1 MEGRRVEGVF
11 LQHALERSQALE
23 AYKQAQRVQI
33 RILTIVP
40 EIFLETLGRK
50 GNQFRATVMNA
61 TENKVLLS
69 LPNGYQIEAE
79 NRLSIG
85 ISRGDI
91 LTLMVEEENP
101 VTLQIVS
108 VERGVKD
115 IKTLIKNL
123 IEDVAFTVSLLN
135 PDKAQESL
143 KNSGLFY
150 ENKLIKFLT
159 GKEKLDNIL
168 QDRKYKLLEAI
179 LKTDPEIIKRFSEN
193 IEEKG
198 IKNIL
203 VRIAEGIE
211 KKDIEQI
218 VKAYDNLRSM
228 DIDNPSLLR
237 WMEGTIGKYMEE
249 LKFINL
255 LQHFMLFERGKKFAV
270 PFNYEGSK
278 GSLFISLKDNYRIF
292 FNFIYDEGF
301 LGILMEASRNKPD
314 LINLKFFTD
323 IEILGRRI
331 EREKNTLKKLFGE
344 ADLNLGAFEVKVESK
359 ENFDNLIK
367 SEFEEGTFHLRV

>member
-123 IEDVAFTVSLLN
+123 IEDVAFTINLIH
-135 PDKAQESL
+135 PDKAQESI

-159 GKEKLDNIL
+159 GKEKLENIL
-168 QDRKYKLLEAI
+168 QDRKYKLLEAV
-179 LKTDPEIIKRFSEN
+179 LKTDPEIIRRFSEN
-193 IEEKG
+193 IEDKG

-203 VRIAEGIE
+203 LRIAEGIE

-237 WMEGTIGKYMEE
+237 WMESTIGKYMEE

-255 LQHFMLFERGKKFAV
+255 LQHFMLSERGKKFAV

-278 GSLFISLKDNYRIF
+278 GSLFVSLKDIYRIF

-331 EREKNTLKKLFGE
+331 EREKNTLRKMFGE
-344 ADLNLGAFEVKVESK
+344 ADLNLGTFEVKVESK

>member
-1 MEGRRVEGVF
+1 MEGRRVEGIF

-61 TENKVLLS
+61 TGNKVLLS

-85 ISRGDI
+85 INRGDI

-101 VTLQIVS
+101 VTLQIIS
-108 VERGVKD
+108 VERGIKD

-123 IEDVAFTVSLLN
+123 IEDVAFTVNLLN
-135 PDKAQESL
+135 PDKAKESI

-159 GKEKLDNIL
+159 GKEKLENIL

-179 LKTDPEIIKRFSEN
+179 LKTDPEIIRRFSEN
-193 IEEKG
+193 MEDKG

-203 VRIAEGIE
+203 LRIAEGIE

-218 VKAYDNLRSM
+218 IKAFDTLRSM
-228 DIDNPSLLR
+228 DIDNPSLLK
-237 WMEGTIGKYMEE
+237 WMESTFGKYMEE

-255 LQHFMLFERGKKFAV
+255 LQHFMLSERGKKFAV

-278 GSLFISLKDNYRIF
+278 GSLFVSFKDNYKIF

-314 LINLKFFTD
+314 LINLRFFTD
-323 IEILGRRI
+323 IEKLGRRI
-331 EREKNTLKKLFGE
+331 EREKDTLKKLFAE
-344 ADLNLGAFEVKVESK
+344 ADLNLGVFEVRVEPK
-359 ENFDNLIK
+359 GNFDNLIK

>member
-1 MEGRRVEGVF
+1 MEGRKVEGIF

-61 TENKVLLS
+61 TGNKVLLS

-85 ISRGDI
+85 INRGDI

-101 VTLQIVS
+101 VTLQIIS
-108 VERGVKD
+108 VERGIKD

-123 IEDVAFTVSLLN
+123 IEDVAFTVNLLN
-135 PDKAQESL
+135 PDKAKESI

-159 GKEKLDNIL
+159 GKEKLENIL

-179 LKTDPEIIKRFSEN
+179 LKTDPEIIRRFSEN
-193 IEEKG
+193 MEDKG

-203 VRIAEGIE
+203 LRIAEGIE

-218 VKAYDNLRSM
+218 IKAFDTLRSM
-228 DIDNPSLLR
+228 DIDNPSLLK
-237 WMEGTIGKYMEE
+237 WMESTFGKYMEE

-255 LQHFMLFERGKKFAV
+255 LQHFMLSERGKKFAV

-278 GSLFISLKDNYRIF
+278 GSLFVSFKDNYKIF

-314 LINLKFFTD
+314 LINLRFFTD
-323 IEILGRRI
+323 IEKLGRRI
-331 EREKNTLKKLFGE
+331 EREKDTLKKLFAE
-344 ADLNLGAFEVKVESK
+344 ADLNLGVFEVRVEPK
-359 ENFDNLIK
+359 GNFDNLIK

>member
-123 IEDVAFTVSLLN
+123 IEDVAFTINLIH
-135 PDKAQESL
+135 PDKAQESI

-159 GKEKLDNIL
+159 GKEKLENIL
-168 QDRKYKLLEAI
+168 QDRKYKLLEAV
-179 LKTDPEIIKRFSEN
+179 LKTDPEIIRRFSEN
-193 IEEKG
+193 IEDKG

-203 VRIAEGIE
+203 LRIAEGIE

-237 WMEGTIGKYMEE
+237 WMESTIGKYMEE

-255 LQHFMLFERGKKFAV
+255 LQHFMLSERGKKFAV

-278 GSLFISLKDNYRIF
+278 GSLFVSLKDIYRIF

-323 IEILGRRI
+323 IERLGRRI
-331 EREKNTLKKLFGE
+331 EREKNTLRKMFGE
-344 ADLNLGAFEVKVESK
+344 ADLNLGTFEVKVESK